1 MATMNISLGEDL
13 RAFVEREVE
22 EGSFSSSSEY
32 VRHLLREKRS
42 ESLFRTKLAEGLESP
57 TLDVSAEEFFDKLR
71 ETVLRD

>member
-1 MATMNISLGEDL
+1 MATMNISLGKDL

-32 VRHLLREKRS
+32 IRHLLRERRE
-42 ESLFRTKLAEGLESP
+42 ESLLREKLLKGLESP
-57 TLDVSAEEFFDKLR
+57 TLGVDAEQLFQELR